1 MGLCFRSV
9 EAEITKG
16 KGEDS
21 AEASSLLPLLLR
33 GAEDETRM
41 KTCPP
46 HPPGDSHSGYLAG
59 NGKECLRAGSHPEVM
74 GCVMLPQGLSQPL
87 SSTWE

>member
-16 KGEDS
+16 KGEDP

-46 HPPGDSHSGYLAG
+46 PSPPVIPTQVIWQ
-59 NGKECLRAGSHPEVM
+59 EM
-74 GCVMLPQGLSQPL
+74 GRNACEQGLIL
-87 SSTWE
+87 K

>member
-16 KGEDS
+16 KGEDP

-46 HPPGDSHSGYLAG
+46 SPP
-59 NGKECLRAGSHPEVM
+59 P
-74 GCVMLPQGLSQPL
+74 PQ
-87 SSTWE
+87 

>member
-16 KGEDS
+16 KGEDP

-46 HPPGDSHSGYLAG
+46 HPPSDSHSGYF
-59 NGKECLRAGSHPEVM
+59 
-74 GCVMLPQGLSQPL
+74 
-87 SSTWE
+87 